1 MKIHLVERVN
11 LSENLHVRSSE
22 CFVFV
27 REKKG
32 RCLGVVWVASF
43 FIVLAV
49 VQLRLKTQDDGGTKD
64 DYGKKKKKII
74 IILLKRGRGGE
85 GSAGE
90 SIYELPAA
98 MSASYEW

>member
-1 MKIHLVERVN
+1 MI
-11 LSENLHVRSSE
+11 
-22 CFVFV
+22 
-27 REKKG
+27 
-32 RCLGVVWVASF
+32 
-43 FIVLAV
+43 V
-49 VQLRLKTQDDGGTKD
+49 VQKMIM
-64 DYGKKKKKII
+64 KKKKII